1 MLVPKET
8 RLLLCISVWEEL
20 GAAGSLLLARCAG
33 GGEVGVQ
40 HPQGR
45 HRPLHRD
52 GGGRW
57 WEMAQGVQVGTWLGW
72 AGVWHGAAAWCW
84 HSLISAA
91 PPAPRELQSLC

>member
-8 RLLLCISVWEEL
+8 WLLLCISVWEEL

-52 GGGRW
+52 GGGEVVGDGTGGASGNMVGVGRSV
-57 WEMAQGVQVGTWLGW
+57 AQSRCMVLAQ
-72 AGVWHGAAAWCW
+72 
-84 HSLISAA
+84 
-91 PPAPRELQSLC
+91 PD